1 MGGRGRGA
9 RRYGGDAGAAPGGHV
24 RAGAEGGHT
33 GDRGR
38 PGCAPPG
45 PPGEGVR
52 GELGLGRPEA
62 RLGGGG
68 RCLPGPDRRCLPRC
82 SMKSPAVVGVLC
94 TDSQGLNLGCKYP
107 SIAGGWGYRSPPHRR
122 PRVGGHRALPHW
134 SPPRL
139 GGSRPCPA
147 WAPASFHFEAARPC
161 PIVASPLL
169 GCPRGPGSTTAVLS
183 FSHTGEETGASSSSH
198 LNSGFLLV

>member
-1 MGGRGRGA
+1 MWACSDCFTAGSPGRVPGPEDGGRAGAAVWAVPAAHPAGGRAGALAQRGLLTLRSRRLRASRGGRRCQEQAGEGGSKGGSERGVGGRGRGA

-68 RCLPGPDRRCLPRC
+68 GVFPALTAVV
-82 SMKSPAVVGVLC
+82 SPA
-94 TDSQGLNLGCKYP
+94 
-107 SIAGGWGYRSPPHRR
+107 
-122 PRVGGHRALPHW
+122 
-134 SPPRL
+134 
-139 GGSRPCPA
+139 
-147 WAPASFHFEAARPC
+147 AA
-161 PIVASPLL
+161 
-169 GCPRGPGSTTAVLS
+169 
-183 FSHTGEETGASSSSH
+183 
-198 LNSGFLLV
+198 